1 VSPETVGEFT
11 SVRREQPCDEEAGP
25 IDWNG
30 PTARFWADHDD
41 WYDALLA
48 GHGEALFAASA
59 PQPGEDVL
67 DIGCGCGSTT
77 LRAARAVAPG
87 DGTALGV
94 DISQAMIDRARL
106 RAAQAGVENARF
118 DVGDLE
124 RAELGQARFDLAIS
138 RYGVMFFGDHTAA
151 FANIRSA
158 MRPGGRLAFTCW
170 ADRAG
175 NEHWTVPFDALAPHL
190 GLAPPAARPAGPFA
204 FADPRYVRTMLDRAG
219 WRSVEVNRL
228 QEPLRVGDDADAA
241 VAFEISDPDTAQD
254 LATADP
260 ATAARAVA
268 DLRAAYAARQRP
280 DGVWLAADAWLV
292 TAVAG

>member
-1 VSPETVGEFT
+1 MG
-11 SVRREQPCDEEAGP
+11 RERCSDEEASP

-48 GHGEALFAASA
+48 GHGDALFAAA
-59 PQPGEDVL
+59 TPRPGEHVL

-77 LRAARAVAPG
+77 LLAARAVAAG

-138 RYGVMFFGDHTAA
+138 RYGVMFFGDHVAA

-170 ADRAG
+170 ADRAS

-190 GLAPPAARPAGPFA
+190 GLAPPVARPDGPFA
-204 FADPRYVRTMLDRAG
+204 LADPDYVRTLLDRAG
-219 WRSVEVNRL
+219 WRGVQINRL
-228 QEPLRVGDDADAA
+228 QVPLRVGADADAA
-241 VAFEISDPDTAQD
+241 VAFEVSDPETSQD
-254 LATADP
+254 LAAADP
-260 ATAARAVA
+260 AKAARAVA
-268 DLRAAYAARQRP
+268 DLRAAFAARQRP
-280 DGVWLAADAWLV
+280 DGVWLAADAWVV
-292 TAVAG
+292 TAEAG